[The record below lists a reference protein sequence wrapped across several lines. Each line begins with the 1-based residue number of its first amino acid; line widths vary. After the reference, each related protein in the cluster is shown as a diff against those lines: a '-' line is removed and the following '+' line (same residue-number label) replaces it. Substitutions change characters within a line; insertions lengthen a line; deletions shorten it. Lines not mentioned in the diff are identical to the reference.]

1 MKNKSILKLSLMKV
15 AFMLILAIVVGSSC
29 KKTEQ
34 PVAENTNTEVKTEIN
49 SVSNESL
56 IKFLSIT
63 LNVDKK
69 EISYDSAINE
79 FIIRGHKFTR
89 DQVKSDYS
97 SANVYQST
105 FGK

>member
-1 MKNKSILKLSLMKV
+1 
-15 AFMLILAIVVGSSC
+15 MLTLVVVVGSSC
-29 KKTEQ
+29 KKTDQ
-34 PVAENTNTEVKTEIN
+34 FVAENTNTEVKTEID

-79 FIIRGHKFTR
+79 FIIRGHKFNR

>member
-1 MKNKSILKLSLMKV
+1 MKKESDLRLSLLKA
-15 AFMLILAIVVGSSC
+15 AFVLMLVFSIGTSC
-29 KKTEQ
+29 KKNEQ
-34 PVAENTNTEVKTEIN
+34 NLVENASPEAKTEID
-49 SVSNESL
+49 SVSNKNL

-79 FIIRGHKFTR
+79 FIIRGHKFNR

>member
-1 MKNKSILKLSLMKV
+1 MKNKSILKLSLMKT
-15 AFMLILAIVVGSSC
+15 AFMLMLVFAIGSSC
-29 KKTEQ
+29 KKNEQ
-34 PVAENTNTEVKTEIN
+34 PVAENANPGVKTETD

-79 FIIRGHKFTR
+79 FTIRGHKFNR